1 MLLLLQQNCYWIIW
15 QEFSPEDFYNQLE
28 EESKELEKI
37 PDKTD
42 ITQYVKVKLGLV
54 QAEEPT
60 PVSTEVILLNN
71 ILGFILKTPK
81 VHPGLNL

>member
-1 MLLLLQQNCYWIIW
+1 MW

-42 ITQYVKVKLGLV
+42 ITQYVKVKLGVV
-54 QAEEPT
+54 QVEEPT
-60 PVSTEVILLNN
+60 PDSTEVILLNN
-71 ILGFILKTPK
+71 ILGFIWRPPRYIQDWTYSNHRKFSQ
-81 VHPGLNL
+81 H